1 MAYRDPTFNANIL
14 TDLLSTYLTHKSGE
28 REKYYKVEQQA
39 NKPQI
44 RQGADG
50 YLYYVNQNRLGER
63 VLPDVQKPPKTSGQ
77 GLTTEEF
84 YFKGG
89 NNEQI
94 SGGKKGESLLLQKKG
109 GQYFYSDTGKPVDP
123 SLFANLTKKAPSTN
137 NLKGPKNLK
146 TAFYPDGSNRE
157 FDQRIFTD
165 KDGNKKEVYFWLDT
179 GKPVLNTEWANFT
192 LQKDDRDEKTRKLT
206 RIALKNFINK
216 ELRPIYN
223 AFSDQNNFALGEK
236 WARYPEMLA
245 KEAQWIR
252 NNFEGDT
259 EVYTSIKAMKD
270 AVPGLAKRSENEIR
284 QQVQAQFDL
293 SVSTGVKPKFILHEK
308 AFGNESDFST
318 MMENFRNLGK

>member
-1 MAYRDPTFNANIL
+1 MAYREKVFNANVL
-14 TDLLSTYLTHKSGE
+14 TDLLSTYLTHKSSE
-28 REKYYKVEQQA
+28 REKYYKAEQQA

-89 NNEQI
+89 PTENPNIRYMMTTTENNPIKKYDPNSGEMVDVEGGVRPKYPTGEFKTRLEKSTKDPKTGMTI
-94 SGGKKGESLLLQKKG
+94 DHSFRYFDTKEEEDRHKKEFGTLYNEPIPGGKNGESLLLQKKG
-109 GQYFYSDTGKPVDP
+109 GQYFHADTGKPVDP

-165 KDGNKKEVYFWLDT
+165 KDGNK
-179 GKPVLNTEWANFT
+179 
-192 LQKDDRDEKTRKLT
+192 
-206 RIALKNFINK
+206 I
-216 ELRPIYN
+216 
-223 AFSDQNNFALGEK
+223 
-236 WARYPEMLA
+236 
-245 KEAQWIR
+245 
-252 NNFEGDT
+252 
-259 EVYTSIKAMKD
+259 
-270 AVPGLAKRSENEIR
+270 
-284 QQVQAQFDL
+284 
-293 SVSTGVKPKFILHEK
+293 
-308 AFGNESDFST
+308 
-318 MMENFRNLGK
+318 